1 MKKQLTAAALILA
14 LLLTTAGCS
23 TAHAVQKLDAAED
36 RIEDKLDAAED
47 KLEDSLR
54 AAVTPAPAAT
64 QPAPTEEP
72 APPAPVET
80 LPAPAETLP
89 AAAETLPAPAET
101 LPAAAADPQKLTR
114 EQAQKIA
121 LEHVGF
127 TADQVTRLRTEYEI
141 DDRIPQFD
149 VEFHQ
154 GDWEY
159 EFEIHAETGKI
170 LSYDKDHKYD

>member
-23 TAHAVQKLDAAED
+23 TANAVQKLDAAED
-36 RIEDKLDAAED
+36 RIEAKLDAAED

-54 AAVTPAPAAT
+54 AAVTPAPTAT

-72 APPAPVET
+72 APPAPAET
-80 LPAPAETLP
+80 LPVPTETLP
-89 AAAETLPAPAET
+89 AAAEG
-101 LPAAAADPQKLTR
+101 PQKLTR

-127 TADQVTRLRTEYEI
+127 TADQVTRLRTEYEV
-141 DDRIPQFD
+141 DDGIPQFD

-159 EFEIHAETGKI
+159 EFEIHGETGKI
-170 LSYDKDHKYD
+170 ISYDKDHKYD